1 MRYSIIFAVVLF
13 LSACSKEV
21 IPPGEPSG
29 FIQVKGSDTIV
40 NAAQMLAE
48 EFMVKYPYVYV
59 AVTGGGSG
67 VGIAALLNKT
77 CDIADASRD
86 IKSKEIEMAH
96 KVGVNPKEHIVAFDG
111 VALIVNKN
119 NPVIKLTIR
128 QLHDIYTGKIKN
140 WQEVGGGNLSIV
152 AISREVSSGTHVYF
166 KEEVVQLGDKKNK
179 DEFDSGVL
187 LFSSSQAIVE
197 EVAQNPSAIG
207 YLGMGYLNDKT
218 KAIDLSKDNKNY
230 YAANIKNVLDK
241 KYPLSRSLLMYTDGE
256 VAGVKKLFIDF
267 VFSLKGQEQ
276 FEKAGFVPLDNNA
289 AKAN

>member
-1 MRYSIIFAVVLF
+1 MRYYIAYAAILF
-13 LSACSKEV
+13 LCACSKEV
-21 IPPGEPSG
+21 VPPGVPSG

-48 EFMVKYPYVYV
+48 EFMAQYPYVYV
-59 AVTGGGSG
+59 AVTGGGSE

-96 KVGVNPKEHIVAFDG
+96 KVGVDPREHIVAFDG
-111 VALIVNKN
+111 VALIVNKK
-119 NPVIKLTIR
+119 NPVDKLSIS
-128 QLHDIYTGKIKN
+128 QLHDIYTGKITN
-140 WQEVGGGNLSIV
+140 WQEVGGSNLPIV

-179 DEFDSGVL
+179 DEFDSKVL

-197 EVAQNPSAIG
+197 EVAQNTSAIG

-218 KAIDLSKDNKNY
+218 KALDLSKDEKNY

-241 KYPLSRSLLMYTDGE
+241 KYPLSRSLLMYTDGD
-256 VAGVKKLFIDF
+256 ARGVNKLFIDF
-267 VFSLKGQEQ
+267 VFSAKGQEQ
-276 FEKAGFVPLDNNA
+276 FKKAGFVPLSKDA
-289 AKAN
+289 T